1 MRGWPAGRGGRGHFW
16 STAHA
21 RGKNKK
27 NALTPYLSIHPGS
40 DDDDDDEDDNDP
52 STMFETAASIGLP
65 EPDDGWAYPFEE
77 AEFTR
82 VVPAFIGGEVRGG
95 AGGAAGGGT
104 IIFVAPPQADPG
116 WASADVRRVVGRGGG
131 GRGAKGGRRPGG
143 RGRIAAAS
151 AGEGGS
157 LRVVITRADD
167 AGAGGAPLELDD
179 TTPALAM
186 DVGGD
191 ALLAMLLSSARGE
204 ADRRGSSTAKGK
216 GQGSSG
222 NSAAP
227 GGRRRR
233 GAAAA
238 GAAPPPA
245 RRLPPLALDILAAIL
260 ARAGRGAPGGL
271 GDAGRTATGRPRRVR
286 AAEAGA
292 EAAGAAGAPTSATP
306 PPPPPPPPKKKKQA
320 WGLVRAAITDYDPR
334 MKAFTGRLFFGDP
347 ASGAVA
353 WECEARPADA
363 AWLADR
369 AGAPLLVRRDV
380 FAGNAVP
387 LGSLVVSEEGE
398 DGGADEEDEGEGE
411 EGGGM
416 GEGPG
421 GRGPGGGGRR
431 RRGRRGRGAA
441 PAASPPPPPAS
452 SSGPA
457 PIRPGDPPAVILLKR
472 SLEVAVKEEDFAA
485 AAALRD
491 SPVLRAARAAEDA
504 ADAGDAGAA
513 AEAEAR
519 LAALLEEA
527 ESGGGQE
534 AAGAGAGAGAG
545 AAPNSSPKKRRGRP
559 PRAQQPGGE
568 VEGGEEGT

>member
-1 MRGWPAGRGGRGHFW
+1 
-16 STAHA
+16 
-21 RGKNKK
+21 
-27 NALTPYLSIHPGS
+27 
-40 DDDDDDEDDNDP
+40 
-52 STMFETAASIGLP
+52 MFETAASIGLP

-157 LRVVITRADD
+157 LRIVITRADD

-216 GQGSSG
+216 GQGSSSG

-398 DGGADEEDEGEGE
+398 EGGADEEDEGEGE